1 MCFLP
6 AVHKLTCAVG
16 RVKKK
21 KREQKKERGKKE
33 EEERDSRISKPL
45 PHFDSPP
52 SLTTFSLFFPS
63 VPFIHS
69 SLLLTHSSHFFVF
82 NILIISI
89 LSIANR
95 FMCCS
100 EDRI

>member
-1 MCFLP
+1 MF
-6 AVHKLTCAVG
+6 LTCSAQIDLCC
-16 RVKKK
+16 RKSEEEKE
-21 KREQKKERGKKE
+21 RAKKERGKKE